1 MKNLSDSTIDE
12 NDLVHASLRTLAV
25 MKFGGSLIDF
35 NGTNIPLVIDRIAEL
50 KSTKETG
57 PLTIFSAPKG
67 VTDRLQAIGE
77 AKALN
82 QDYNL
87 TSIFSSYS
95 NLASTLLGKDHFS
108 KFQERLESYR
118 IEVED
123 TLSRI
128 DKRFTRM
135 LRAKLLTSGGE
146 LPTAMLMKFILES
159 AGLKSFFLE
168 KTNWPIITDDNFEN
182 AAPDLELS
190 SKSLSPLLDLL
201 NEGNIVSIGG
211 FMGVTRDGL
220 PTLLGR
226 GGSDQTA
233 ILLSLLLRN
242 HFNVETILLKETP
255 VQSADPKIVK
265 DQELGRVST
274 MTYNEAQ
281 KATVSG
287 MTIVQ
292 NAAVR
297 IARSSKLPITVAP
310 LSDLRLG
317 TSIQSQ
323 DAKPQPVKCITGLT
337 DCAIITMNNE
347 RSKSLEDCLVLWED
361 YDGFLD
367 LGSEVMDTGLVL
379 RDFLVYDADFV
390 RKNEERLRSFDK
402 KMKVEYGL
410 GVVTL
415 VGDEMKNTPGIAS
428 IAINSIPKINV
439 KRGVFAPHTSQII
452 LVVNRTD
459 VPEAI
464 KEIHHQLK
472 SKGFVSSTLNQ
483 H

>member
-1 MKNLSDSTIDE
+1 
-12 NDLVHASLRTLAV
+12 

-35 NGTNIPLVIDRIAEL
+35 TGTNIPLVIDRITEL
-50 KSTKETG
+50 KRVKETG
-57 PLTIFSAPKG
+57 PLVVFSAPKG
-67 VTDRLQAIGE
+67 VTDRLQTIGE
-77 AKALN
+77 AKALSK
-82 QDYNL
+82 DYDLNV
-87 TSIFSSYS
+87 IFSSYT
-95 NLASTLLGKDHFS
+95 NLASNLLRKDQVS
-108 KFQERLESYR
+108 VFQERLERYR
-118 IEVED
+118 AEVED

-135 LRAKLLTSGGE
+135 LRARLLTSGGE
-146 LPTAMLMKFILES
+146 LPTATLMSFILES
-159 AGLKSFFLE
+159 VGLKSCFLE
-168 KTNWPIITDDNFEN
+168 KANWPIITDDNFEN
-182 AAPDLELS
+182 ATPDLELS
-190 SKSLSPLLDLL
+190 SKSLSSLLDLL

-317 TSIQSQ
+317 TSIQAQ
-323 DAKPQPVKCITGLT
+323 DTNPQAVKCITGLT

-347 RSKSLEDCLVLWED
+347 RSRSLEDCLMLWED

-402 KMKVEYGL
+402 DMKVEYGL
-410 GVVTL
+410 GLVTL

-428 IAINSIPKINV
+428 IAINSIPKINI

-459 VPEAI
+459 VLEAI
-464 KEIHHQLK
+464 KEIHHQLN
-472 SKGFVSSTLNQ
+472 SKGFISPTLNQ